1 MKYLLILA
9 LTFLQ
14 FANGYSQRSGGGGG
28 RGGGGQRGGQSQQ
41 QQQTK
46 QEERVMEVIN
56 LDEVAGLIKYD
67 AEVVIKESK
76 VKEDEETALMTQF
89 ITEYNHKI
97 DQIKKD
103 NKVKLETIDITTRVK
118 QQEAIDSKDHKQ
130 LMEIGKKIRT
140 ELNPVKLQTMDAEK
154 ELNAKIESAFSE
166 KINKKWLAY
175 FKKQKEER
183 EPKQP
188 KEDTANTDSNSS
200 RPGRPNGQ

>member
-1 MKYLLILA
+1 MKYLLVLA

-14 FANGYSQRSGGGGG
+14 FANVCAQPPGGGGG
-28 RGGGGQRGGQSQQ
+28 KKGGQGGPPQQS
-41 QQQTK
+41 K

-56 LDEVAGLIKYD
+56 LDEVAGLITYD

-76 VKEDEETALMTQF
+76 VKKAEEKALMTQF

-97 DQIKKD
+97 GQIKKE
-103 NKVKLETIDITTRVK
+103 NKVKLETIDLTTRVK
-118 QQEAIDSKDHKQ
+118 QQEAIDQKDHKQ
-130 LMEIGKKIRT
+130 LMEIDKKIRT
-140 ELNPVKLQTMDAEK
+140 ELNPIKMQTMDAKK
-154 ELNAKIESAFSE
+154 ELNAKIESGLSE

-175 FKKQKEER
+175 FKKQKEEH